1 LNAFTG
7 NTIYVAFHQTA
18 SGSTWYDFGIDD
30 FLIEA
35 IPTGPVLECTP
46 TSLDFGEVALGVQV
60 GPKKVTVTN
69 TGIGV
74 LELNQDN
81 TQIIGTGFTIDDF
94 DFSLEAN
101 ESGQINVYAN
111 AAEEGPFTATLR
123 ITYGEQQC
131 DVALSATGLPEGIIV
146 IGTGDEDLGLPIY
159 PNFGYSYSQSIFL
172 QSDIHLANRNIEKIY
187 YYWNGAGAASS
198 SNEWTVYMGNTD
210 KNEFVDED
218 DWIPIGNLTQVFSGV
233 VDLPAVEGWVEISL
247 DSPFYHN
254 DTNLVI
260 AVDEN
265 ESGYD
270 YSVYFYC
277 TSVETKGNRSIL
289 YRNDSTNPDPASP
302 PTGTYYNYAI
312 TGYPN
317 IKLEFEEAQP
327 PLPVELT
334 TFTAVISSDNL
345 VEISWVTQTETGMVG
360 YYVYRSSSESLDN
373 AIAVSDMIEA
383 LNTAEQHTYKFIDSE
398 IYDSGNYYYW
408 LQTVDLAGSVSFHGP
423 VSVYY
428 TSAEDNPIPE
438 IPKVTELRSIYPNPF
453 NPVAFIPYSLAEE
466 SDAHFYIYNVKGQ
479 LLRHIYV
486 GPQYPGYYQIRWD
499 GKDIN
504 GKSCGSGVY
513 YIIMKAGKQTFQRK
527 AVLMK

>member
-1 LNAFTG
+1 
-7 NTIYVAFHQTA
+7 
-18 SGSTWYDFGIDD
+18 
-30 FLIEA
+30 
-35 IPTGPVLECTP
+35 
-46 TSLDFGEVALGVQV
+46 
-60 GPKKVTVTN
+60 
-69 TGIGV
+69 
-74 LELNQDN
+74 
-81 TQIIGTGFTIDDF
+81 
-94 DFSLEAN
+94 
-101 ESGQINVYAN
+101 
-111 AAEEGPFTATLR
+111 
-123 ITYGEQQC
+123 
-131 DVALSATGLPEGIIV
+131 
-146 IGTGDEDLGLPIY
+146 
-159 PNFGYSYSQSIFL
+159 
-172 QSDIHLANRNIEKIY
+172 
-187 YYWNGAGAASS
+187 
-198 SNEWTVYMGNTD
+198 MGNTD

-233 VDLPAVEGWVEISL
+233 VDLPAVEGWVEINL
-247 DSPFYHN
+247 ASPFYHN
-254 DTNLVI
+254 NQNIVI

-270 YSVYFYC
+270 SYNDYFYG

-289 YRNDSTNPDPASP
+289 YRSDGTNPDPALP

-360 YYVYRSSSESLDN
+360 YYIYRSTSETLDN

-398 IYDSGNYYYW
+398 IYDSGTYYYW
-408 LQTVDLAGSVSFHGP
+408 LQTVEMGGTVSFYGP

-428 TSAEDNPIPE
+428 TSAQDNPIPE

-453 NPVAFIPYSLAEE
+453 NPVAYIPYSLAEE

-486 GPQYPGYYQIRWD
+486 GPKNPGYYQISWD

-504 GKSCGSGVY
+504 GKACGSGVY

>member
-1 LNAFTG
+1 
-7 NTIYVAFHQTA
+7 
-18 SGSTWYDFGIDD
+18 
-30 FLIEA
+30 
-35 IPTGPVLECTP
+35 
-46 TSLDFGEVALGVQV
+46 
-60 GPKKVTVTN
+60 
-69 TGIGV
+69 
-74 LELNQDN
+74 
-81 TQIIGTGFTIDDF
+81 
-94 DFSLEAN
+94 
-101 ESGQINVYAN
+101 
-111 AAEEGPFTATLR
+111 
-123 ITYGEQQC
+123 
-131 DVALSATGLPEGIIV
+131 
-146 IGTGDEDLGLPIY
+146 
-159 PNFGYSYSQSIFL
+159 
-172 QSDIHLANRNIEKIY
+172 
-187 YYWNGAGAASS
+187 
-198 SNEWTVYMGNTD
+198 M
-210 KNEFVDED
+210 
-218 DWIPIGNLTQVFSGV
+218 
-233 VDLPAVEGWVEISL
+233 
-247 DSPFYHN
+247 
-254 DTNLVI
+254 I

-289 YRNDSTNPDPASP
+289 YRSDGTNPDPALP